1 MPPRLWNLPATLAIG
16 SPCGI
21 FAHTPATGMPA
32 ASAIGRTRMS
42 AIHYVIIAIDGLVS
56 LGIGATLSY
65 LVL

>member
-1 MPPRLWNLPATLAIG
+1 
-16 SPCGI
+16 
-21 FAHTPATGMPA
+21 MPA

>member
-1 MPPRLWNLPATLAIG
+1 
-16 SPCGI
+16 
-21 FAHTPATGMPA
+21 
-32 ASAIGRTRMS
+32 MS